1 MGLLDRIETKTM
13 TYYQTFLVDQGYEVV
28 LSKTHCGNA
37 KTVQCRREHVC
48 VSFEQWKALGVTFS
62 FYRCVGEI
70 WANFEMLDGRI
81 GTFHVNSWGP
91 DVWAEAAYVAL
102 FLLDVEKTSASE

>member
-1 MGLLDRIETKTM
+1 MGLLDRVETKTM
-13 TYYQTFLVDQGYEVV
+13 TYYQTFLVNLGYEVV
-28 LSKTHCGNA
+28 ISKTHCGNA

-48 VSFEQWKALGVTFS
+48 VDFEQWNALGVTFS

-70 WANFEMLDGRI
+70 WANCKMQNNQI

-91 DVWAEAAYVAL
+91 DAWAEAANVAL
-102 FLLDVEKTSASE
+102 FLLEAENTSASE